1 MANTMDLGV
10 NEPERRRFP
19 GLRVRGVA
27 IAVVAPAAAGVASI
41 PLARNGP
48 AAAIALFLLA
58 IVIAT
63 VAGGLWA
70 GLLAAVLSSLGL
82 VFLSEAQGLALQLEG
97 TEEAVTAVV
106 FLTVA
111 LVVGILVGGA
121 AEERARAS
129 RREREARLLGHLSS
143 RFVSGEVPDRVLDDF
158 VRVLLEPFGLV
169 SAEVHVELDGT
180 QLRARAVRSELTPGG
195 PDSVVPLVVGPVSFG
210 TLRVERPAGR
220 RPLGPHE
227 QLLLEAASKQAAA
240 ALDRARLDARARLAQ
255 LDAETNQL
263 RAAMFS
269 SVTHDFRTPLA
280 SIKAGV
286 TSLLD
291 PSVEHD
297 PTQERELLTTILEE
311 TDRLNRLV
319 GNILDL
325 ARIRA
330 GALIPARNEAGLDE
344 IAEVVVARLVPR
356 LHDVRIVLDID
367 DDVPPVAV
375 DEMQLD
381 QVMTNL
387 LENAARHSPP
397 GGEVRLSVSPSND
410 HVVVRVTDQGPG
422 VPAGDRERIFE
433 AFYRGASIPD
443 SPGTGLG
450 LAIANAIVTAHG
462 GRIWVEDAVGER
474 RDLRVRDPRVRAG
487 PRGRPRPRRSPGRSG
502 GAHMTLVLVVDD
514 EPQIRRALRTSLEA
528 HGYEVATVGT
538 GEEGVV
544 GAAEQAPDLVLLDLG
559 LPDIDG
565 TEVIRRVRG
574 FSDVPVIVLSV
585 RESQTD
591 KVAALDAG
599 ADDYVTKPFGMEELL
614 ARARAAMRRKQSDE
628 PSAPVLRFGRLE
640 VDLPRRLVTLDGE
653 QVRLTPTEYGLLE
666 ALVTNPGKL
675 LTHQW
680 LLRKVWG
687 QGYGTETTYLRT
699 YVRALR
705 NKLGDDA
712 QAPALIVTEPG
723 VGYRWVA
730 EVAG

>member
-1 MANTMDLGV
+1 
-10 NEPERRRFP
+10 
-19 GLRVRGVA
+19 
-27 IAVVAPAAAGVASI
+27 
-41 PLARNGP
+41 
-48 AAAIALFLLA
+48 
-58 IVIAT
+58 
-63 VAGGLWA
+63 
-70 GLLAAVLSSLGL
+70 
-82 VFLSEAQGLALQLEG
+82 
-97 TEEAVTAVV
+97 
-106 FLTVA
+106 
-111 LVVGILVGGA
+111 
-121 AEERARAS
+121 
-129 RREREARLLGHLSS
+129 
-143 RFVSGEVPDRVLDDF
+143 
-158 VRVLLEPFGLV
+158 
-169 SAEVHVELDGT
+169 
-180 QLRARAVRSELTPGG
+180 
-195 PDSVVPLVVGPVSFG
+195 
-210 TLRVERPAGR
+210 
-220 RPLGPHE
+220 
-227 QLLLEAASKQAAA
+227 
-240 ALDRARLDARARLAQ
+240 
-255 LDAETNQL
+255 
-263 RAAMFS
+263 MFS

-291 PSVEHD
+291 PGVAHD
-297 PTQERELLTTILEE
+297 GGQERELLTTILEE

-330 GALIPARNEAGLDE
+330 GALIPTRHEAGLEE
-344 IAEVVVARLVPR
+344 IAEAVVARLAPR
-356 LHDVRIVLDID
+356 LDGVRVELDIAEI
-367 DDVPPVAV
+367 VPSVAV

-397 GGEVRLSVSPSND
+397 GGEVRLAVAPAGD
-410 HVVVRVTDQGPG
+410 RVVVRVTDRGPG
-422 VPAGDRERIFE
+422 VPPEDRERVFE
-433 AFYRGASIPD
+433 AFYRGASTPD

-462 GRIWVEDAVGER
+462 GRIWIEDPPDGGATFAFEIPVHISGHPAACCRAPPRRRPRAVG
-474 RDLRVRDPRVRAG
+474 
-487 PRGRPRPRRSPGRSG
+487 RPRSG
-502 GAHMTLVLVVDD
+502 GADMTFVLVVDD

-565 TEVIRRVRG
+565 TEVIRRVRA

-585 RESQTD
+585 RESQSD

-599 ADDYVTKPFGMEELL
+599 ADDYVTKPFGMEEVL
-614 ARARAAMRRKQSDE
+614 ARARAAMRRKQPDLA
-628 PSAPVLRFGRLE
+628 PSPVLRFATLE
-640 VDLPRRLVTLDGE
+640 VDLPKRLVTLEGE

-705 NKLGDDA
+705 KKLGDDA

-723 VGYRWVA
+723 IGYRWVA
-730 EVAG
+730 ETTA

>member
-82 VFLSEAQGLALQLEG
+82 VFLSEAQGLSLQLEG

-169 SAEVHVELDGT
+169 SAEVHVELDGM

-291 PSVEHD
+291 PSAEHD

-330 GALIPARNEAGLDE
+330 GALIPARNDGRSRRDRGGRRRPAACRVCTTCGSCSTSTTTC
-344 IAEVVVARLVPR
+344 PR
-356 LHDVRIVLDID
+356 SPSI
-367 DDVPPVAV
+367 
-375 DEMQLD
+375 EMQLD

-397 GGEVRLSVSPSND
+397 GGEVRLSVAPSND
-410 HVVVRVTDQGPG
+410 HVVG
-422 VPAGDRERIFE
+422 AGDRPGAGCPRRATASGSSRPSTGARRSRI
-433 AFYRGASIPD
+433 P
-443 SPGTGLG
+443 PGTGLG

-462 GRIWVEDAVGER
+462 GRIWVEDAVDGGA
-474 RDLRVRDPRVRAG
+474 LRVRDPRLRAG
-487 PRGRPRPRRSPGRSG
+487 SRGRVRSRRIP
-502 GAHMTLVLVVDD
+502 
-514 EPQIRRALRTSLEA
+514 
-528 HGYEVATVGT
+528 
-538 GEEGVV
+538 
-544 GAAEQAPDLVLLDLG
+544 
-559 LPDIDG
+559 
-565 TEVIRRVRG
+565 
-574 FSDVPVIVLSV
+574 
-585 RESQTD
+585 
-591 KVAALDAG
+591 
-599 ADDYVTKPFGMEELL
+599 ADQE
-614 ARARAAMRRKQSDE
+614 ARA
-628 PSAPVLRFGRLE
+628 
-640 VDLPRRLVTLDGE
+640 
-653 QVRLTPTEYGLLE
+653 
-666 ALVTNPGKL
+666 
-675 LTHQW
+675 
-680 LLRKVWG
+680 
-687 QGYGTETTYLRT
+687 
-699 YVRALR
+699 
-705 NKLGDDA
+705 
-712 QAPALIVTEPG
+712 
-723 VGYRWVA
+723 
-730 EVAG
+730 